1 MNNFD
6 TNIRKAELDSIKD
19 TDGKDD
25 FTEGKT
31 YEQKLEMVK
40 GKYDS
45 LEEYRKAHRDVSF
58 WDKIKLTVQGKT
70 DVGRIAGTALDLAE
84 IVAPNWA
91 VQVRHRIQ
99 SQIKPK
105 KMKLLKEL
113 KRRLSQPAG
122 KAVLTVLVAIAGFFG
137 AHVGVAELSANLSAI
152 LQGVI
157 GAIGGAVALYH
168 MFRDE
173 EAQTQ

>member
-1 MNNFD
+1 MNDFD
-6 TNIRKAELDSIKD
+6 TNIGKAELDPIED
-19 TDGKDD
+19 TDGQDD

-58 WDKIKLTVQGKT
+58 WDKLKLTVQGKT
-70 DVGRIAGTALDLAE
+70 DVGRFVGTALDLAE

-105 KMKLLKEL
+105 KMNWIKSRLKE
-113 KRRLSQPAG
+113 KSTWRG
-122 KAVLTVLVAIAGFFG
+122 IVAVLTALGVSLSPDQSVAIVTA
-137 AHVGVAELSANLSAI
+137 GVALAGI
-152 LQGVI
+152 
-157 GAIGGAVALYH
+157 
-168 MFRDE
+168 F
-173 EAQTQ
+173 EAFFKEPQSKDAQ